1 MSDILI
7 LGYAVLDEGYEEG
20 KIMAVSG
27 KDNTDSW
34 DGDDIND
41 PADTGYQLDQVHDQ
55 DPLLN
60 PLVSGNN
67 LQVLLAKIT
76 SDPPQQPSNPTT
88 YTVLQPSNMKMTDW
102 SVPVVENITLTY
114 GGSAVAT
121 NPHGLAQVN
130 NIAYIGDY
138 DSHNIFLLKAGEL
151 DPLTS
156 GSSHPLDLAP
166 CNLDT
171 LTTEPFLPFLAKG
184 QSVIALQ
191 SKGSGNTGPVDYV
204 FALFIVYNAEETE
217 WDFSVLVRLIV
228 NPADGSLSY
237 DTHTTVG
244 KNAQEMWPIF
254 NGDTDAD
261 VLLLVPAIGGE
272 QNAETTNLTDSNICA
287 VPAFGTW
294 PTPTQQ
300 IPMAATV
307 LFTGDPAPDPTK
319 PPPVPKLAKDIRVA
333 AASTRAST
341 DALVFIMAAGF
352 TDDYCGADFR
362 IYRTTA
368 GDLFNL
374 YTNSDPSDLPAIS
387 SLVGDELEVVR
398 EGQVYSSAEPG
409 VPYGDYY
416 LGLLYENADDP
427 AGERVLQFL
436 GSALTI
442 DSAANF
448 GGRSLTFGLGQGPG
462 HIGGKNVNSA
472 VQLAETVRQYEN
484 GLSLKRSIKATR
496 VPSSVM
502 VSGEDE
508 EREDE

>member
-41 PADTGYQLDQVHDQ
+41 PEDTGYALDQVHDQ

-76 SDPPQQPSNPTT
+76 SAPPDQPSSTT

-102 SVPVVENITLTY
+102 SVPVAENVTLEYPQGT
-114 GGSAVAT
+114 AVAT

-138 DSHNIFLLKAGEL
+138 DSHKIFLLEAGEL
-151 DPLTS
+151 DGLKNTTKSLKNAPFDLDTITAFEFPLT
-156 GSSHPLDLAP
+156 
-166 CNLDT
+166 
-171 LTTEPFLPFLAKG
+171 AKG

-191 SKGSGNTGPVDYV
+191 SKTGGADDGPVDYV
-204 FALFIVYNAEETE
+204 FALFIVYDAEETA
-217 WDFSVLVRLIV
+217 WNYSVLVRLIV
-228 NPADGSLSY
+228 NPADGSLTLDAY
-237 DTHTTVG
+237 TTVG

-254 NGDTDAD
+254 KGDTDAD
-261 VLLLVPAIGGE
+261 VLLAVPAIGGE
-272 QNAETTNLTDSNICA
+272 QNGGTTNGTESNICG
-287 VPAFGTW
+287 VPAFGPW
-294 PTPTQQ
+294 PVPTDLNE
-300 IPMAATV
+300 MAAKV
-307 LFTGDPAPDPTK
+307 LVTGDPQEDPADPPAPRY
-319 PPPVPKLAKDIRVA
+319 AKDIRVA

-341 DALVFIMAAGF
+341 DALAFIMAAGF
-352 TDDYCGADFR
+352 TGDYRGADFR

-368 GDLFNL
+368 GDLFGL
-374 YTNSDPSDLPAIS
+374 YNSTKATPTIS

-398 EGQVYSSAEPG
+398 EGQVYSSAEPEA
-409 VPYGDYY
+409 PYGDYY

-427 AGERVLQFL
+427 AGERLLQFL

-472 VQLAETVRQYEN
+472 VQLAETIRQFESN
-484 GLSLKRSIKATR
+484 LSLKRTVRATR
-496 VPSSVM
+496 PPSSVM